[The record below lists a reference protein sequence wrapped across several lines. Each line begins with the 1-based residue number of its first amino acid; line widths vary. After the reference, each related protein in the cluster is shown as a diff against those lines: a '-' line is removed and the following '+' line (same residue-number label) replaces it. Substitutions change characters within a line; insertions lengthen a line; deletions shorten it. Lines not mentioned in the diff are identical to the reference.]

1 MSTTMQAET
10 RSDRGKNVARRLR
23 RGGRVPGVIYGG
35 ADASSPGSVSVSV
48 SPEVLTEVL
57 HSESGVNTLIGLS
70 VDSEAAKQ
78 VLIKDYQVDPIT
90 HELLHVDFYRVAM
103 DKVITVTVPI
113 EVIGEP
119 EGVKVQGGLVDFVQR
134 EIAVECLPSEIP
146 GRLEVDVSSLMIGQG
161 IRVRD
166 LLEGVSW
173 QAVTDPD
180 TLIVHVI
187 ASKIEEEE
195 ETTEDGEEGTEEAAV
210 SEDTPE
216 ESGGKSE
223 G

>member
-23 RGGRVPGVIYGG
+23 RGGRVPGVVYGG

-57 HSESGVNTLIGLS
+57 LSESGVNTLIGLS

-103 DKVITVTVPI
+103 DRVITVTVPI
-113 EVIGEP
+113 EVTGEP

-173 QAVTDPD
+173 QAVTDHD

-195 ETTEDGEEGTEEAAV
+195 ETTEDEAEGTDEAAV

>member
-23 RGGRVPGVIYGG
+23 RGGRVPGVVYGG

-57 HSESGVNTLIGLS
+57 LSESGVNTLIGLS

-134 EIAVECLPSEIP
+134 EIAIECLPSEIP
-146 GRLEVDVSSLMIGQG
+146 GRLEVDVSSLTIGQG

-173 QAVTDPD
+173 EAVTDHD

-195 ETTEDGEEGTEEAAV
+195 TPEDEEEGTEEAAV

-216 ESGGKSE
+216 ERGGKSE

>member
-57 HSESGVNTLIGLS
+57 LSESGVNTLIGLS

-134 EIAVECLPSEIP
+134 EIAVECLASEIP

-173 QAVTDPD
+173 EAVTDPD

>member
-1 MSTTMQAET
+1 
-10 RSDRGKNVARRLR
+10 
-23 RGGRVPGVIYGG
+23 
-35 ADASSPGSVSVSV
+35 
-48 SPEVLTEVL
+48 VLTEVL
-57 HSESGVNTLIGLS
+57 LSESGVNTLIGLS

-134 EIAVECLPSEIP
+134 EIAIECLPSEIP
-146 GRLEVDVSSLMIGQG
+146 GRLEVDVSSLVIGQG

-195 ETTEDGEEGTEEAAV
+195 ETTEDEEEGTEEAAV

>member
-1 MSTTMQAET
+1 MPTTMQAET

-23 RGGRVPGVIYGG
+23 RGGRVPGVVYGG

-134 EIAVECLPSEIP
+134 EIAIECLPSEIP

-195 ETTEDGEEGTEEAAV
+195 DSETPKI
-210 SEDTPE
+210 PE
-216 ESGGKSE
+216 SSK
-223 G
+223 